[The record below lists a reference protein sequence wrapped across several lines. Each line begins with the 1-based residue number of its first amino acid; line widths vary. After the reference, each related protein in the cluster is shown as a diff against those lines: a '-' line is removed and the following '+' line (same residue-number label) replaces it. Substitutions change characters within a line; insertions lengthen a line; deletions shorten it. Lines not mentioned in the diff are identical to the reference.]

1 MKKTAVT
8 LIVAGVL
15 LIGALVY
22 AVVAYPSSE
31 NFSATSGVSSS
42 APTASPAP
50 AADSGQT
57 SSTAAA
63 PSTATAPSTQGQ
75 SGGSSTYVI
84 PPKPLPTSTY
94 RGDDD

>member
-8 LIVAGVL
+8 LIVAGVML
-15 LIGALVY
+15 VGALVY

-31 NFSATSGVSSS
+31 NFSAASGVSS